1 MALEPYASCPCGSGK
16 KFKWCCQPIY
26 LDIDK
31 AFRQDADGQH
41 EAALRTMD
49 EVVTAHPAN
58 PEAWGRKADLLYR
71 NGKIDEAEA
80 ALQKAFDIN
89 PNYPL
94 GFLLRGVFRQEEG
107 ELAGALLLFR
117 KAADAYDPEAHDQ
130 LAHVYA
136 VIAECELK
144 LNRPVAT
151 RAALAI
157 ALHLQPSNDDL
168 RQAMDGYFGDRSGL
182 PLSARREYRF
192 RAPAAS
198 LPAERQA
205 GWEQALARAA
215 TGRLTDAARAF
226 WEQTEQDKDNAAA
239 WYNLALARA
248 WLGDNAGALEAL
260 DRYESLEAEEGQ
272 AAEAWALGEVLR
284 LGHGMEAQADVIEQA
299 IFGQIRDPRPV
310 SACLQ
315 EWQSQKRLVVLQ
327 AREDQPVMSALILE
341 KVTAL
346 TADPATAPPP
356 RIGAYVLIVADR
368 VRLWHTSQELFE
380 RTLQELQQKAGPA
393 LTMGSV
399 ERHPA
404 NFSEVLAEALVIPTV
419 SDKAEAERVMGQALA
434 RYFEEV
440 WLHRPLK
447 ALNSVPPI
455 DAAGHA
461 GLRKKLRGVVQFLSE
476 CAAVGQ
482 QPYDFDR
489 LRRKL
494 GLLAAAP
501 ATGAAGAA
509 RDVAA
514 LSAAELAA
522 LTADDLSE
530 EELEQAYQA
539 AGKLDARELAGKF
552 ALALVS
558 RPAPGTRP
566 DRYPWYAHLVQ
577 LALQEGKS
585 DTALDFI
592 NEGEKVDSAHN
603 EGRRYNDYELRRAQ
617 VHVKRGEADAALGV
631 FDRLIQGA
639 PGELRYRGSAAEA
652 MLSLRQGAK
661 ALKYAEEGLA
671 EARKQNNRDL
681 EQYFQELAG
690 AARKQT

>member
-49 EVVTAHPAN
+49 EVVAAHPAN
-58 PEAWGRKADLLYR
+58 PEAWGRKAELLYR
-71 NGKIDEAEA
+71 NGKVEEAEA
-80 ALQKAFDIN
+80 AVQKAFDVN
-89 PNYPL
+89 PNYPF
-94 GFLLRGVFRQEEG
+94 GFLLRGLFRQEEG
-107 ELAGALLLFR
+107 EIAGALLLFR
-117 KAADAYDPEAHDQ
+117 KAAEAYDPEANDQ

-136 VIAECELK
+136 VIGECELK

-157 ALHLQPSNDDL
+157 ALHLQPANDDL
-168 RQAMDGYFGDRSGL
+168 RQAMDGYFGDKSGL
-182 PLSARREYRF
+182 PLSARREYHF
-192 RAPAAS
+192 RAPGS
-198 LPAERQA
+198 LPAERKA
-205 GWEQALARAA
+205 GWDQALARAA

-226 WEQTEQDKDNAAA
+226 WEQTEADKDNAAA

-260 DRYESLEAEEGQ
+260 DRYESLEADEAQ
-272 AAEAWALGEVLR
+272 AVDAWALGEVLR
-284 LGHGMEAQADVIEQA
+284 LGHGMEAHADVIEHA
-299 IFGQIRDPRPV
+299 VFGQIRDPRPV

-315 EWQSQKRLVVLQ
+315 EWQTQKRLVVLQ

-341 KVTAL
+341 KVTSL

-356 RIGAYVLIVADR
+356 HIGAYVLVVADR
-368 VRLWHTSQELFE
+368 IRLWHTSQELFE
-380 RTLQELQQKAGPA
+380 RTVQELQQKAGPA
-393 LTMGSV
+393 LTLGPV

-404 NFSEVLAEALVIPTV
+404 NFSELLAEAMVIPTAG
-419 SDKAEAERVMGQALA
+419 DKDQAERVISAA
-434 RYFEEV
+434 FERHFEEV
-440 WLHRPLK
+440 WIHRPLK
-447 ALNSVPPI
+447 ALNGVPPI
-455 DAAGHA
+455 DAAGHE

-476 CAAVGQ
+476 CAGVSQ

-494 GLLAAAP
+494 GLLGAAP
-501 ATGAAGAA
+501 ATGPSGAA
-509 RDVAA
+509 RDIAA

-522 LTADDLSE
+522 LSADDLAE

-539 AGKLDARELAGKF
+539 AVKLDARELAGKF

-558 RPAPGTRP
+558 RPAPGKRP

-577 LALQEGKS
+577 LALQDGKT
-585 DTALDFI
+585 DAALGFI
-592 NEGEKVDSAHN
+592 NEAEKVDSAHN
-603 EGRRYNDYELRRAQ
+603 EGRRHNDYALRRAQ
-617 VHVKRGEADAALGV
+617 IHVKRGEADAALGV

-639 PGELRYRGSAAEA
+639 PAELRYRGSAAEA

-681 EQYFQELAG
+681 EQYFHELAG
-690 AARKQT
+690 AARKQA